1 MKTKLCKKMDYI
13 RALLVSLFTGITA
26 FLHPISGDVYSLLL
40 VFGVNFICGLLAA
53 YCKGEKFDFKKAF
66 RCVTEAA
73 MFFFLIAS
81 IFAVGKFKGNVSG
94 ALQCVS
100 FVVYS
105 VVYFYS
111 VNVMRNLKNIFKE
124 GTAAHSA
131 AKFLYYIIS
140 VEFVKN
146 VPYLSDYLN
155 KKECDGSAD

>member
-1 MKTKLCKKMDYI
+1 MKETNKMDYI
-13 RALLVSLFTGITA
+13 RALLVSIFTGITA

-40 VFGVNFICGLLAA
+40 VFLVNFLCGLIAA

-81 IFAVGKFKGNVSG
+81 IFAVGKFKGNESG

-100 FVVYS
+100 FVVYA
-105 VVYFYS
+105 VTYFYS
-111 VNVMRNLKNIFKE
+111 VNVLRNLQNIFKP
-124 GTAAHSA
+124 GTAAYSA
-131 AKFLYYIIS
+131 VKFLYYIIS

-146 VPYLSDYLN
+146 IPYLQDYLN
-155 KKECDGSAD
+155 SRQNDCTD